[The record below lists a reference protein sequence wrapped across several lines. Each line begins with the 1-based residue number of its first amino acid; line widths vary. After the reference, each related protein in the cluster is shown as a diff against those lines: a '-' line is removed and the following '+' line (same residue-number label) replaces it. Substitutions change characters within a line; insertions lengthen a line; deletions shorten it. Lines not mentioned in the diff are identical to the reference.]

1 MNDPKYNRLPHAG
14 DFEIESGTEAFYL
27 SPKPLQTGYAAFT
40 GQRMHREVNDVF
52 LDFAHGVSGLEFAVR
67 ASVGS
72 IIFMIIFFL
81 LVGVGLGIHDYVKY
95 GSPVFEILITLVFPN
110 YYLWGFTVVHI
121 LIAGIP
127 LYKSIHQIT
136 SIPPVRFNRQ
146 RREVAYV
153 RQKGESPL
161 IVPWEE
167 VIACVTAGTVVNQY
181 AVMHNYSLMIGLRDS
196 RSGEVVW
203 LTLNVGHLSLAVS
216 EWEALRVYMEEG
228 PLALPEPLLMDEEF
242 QEGTVAYFHMCRGV
256 YREMHSWPMYAFG
269 FLTIQFCSGWTLP
282 CRFSGWIYT
291 RPKAAFP
298 DAIREWSKPLPA
310 EQHAK
315 PSAELL
321 QQSAELRQALDK
333 GLSLFDYYKV
343 TFSQRDTTAESEAQS
358 CG

>member
-1 MNDPKYNRLPHAG
+1 MSDPKYNRLPHAG

-27 SPKPLQTGYAAFT
+27 APKPLPTGMAAFS
-40 GQRMHREVNDVF
+40 GQRMHREFNDVF
-52 LDFAHGVSGLEFAVR
+52 LDFAHSVSGLEFAVR

-72 IIFMIIFFL
+72 HAFLMIFFFM
-81 LVGVGLGIHDYVKY
+81 VSGIAAWGRRHKEDFFE
-95 GSPVFEILITLVFPN
+95 GWWVFFTTWPIWVVIGCFVLISFC
-110 YYLWGFTVVHI
+110 F
-121 LIAGIP
+121 

-136 SIPPVRFNRQ
+136 SVPPVRFNRQ

-153 RQKGESPL
+153 RQKGDPPL

-167 VIACVTAGTVVNQY
+167 VIACVTAGTTVNPY
-181 AVMHNYSLMIGLRDS
+181 AVMHSNSLMIGLRDS
-196 RSGEVVW
+196 TSGEVVW

-228 PLALPEPLLMDEEF
+228 PLALPEPLLVDEEF

-256 YREMHSWPMYAFG
+256 YREMHSWPVYAFG

-282 CRFSGWIYT
+282 CRFSEWIYT

-298 DAIREWSKPLPA
+298 DSIREWSKPLPA

-315 PSAELL
+315 PSAELV
-321 QQSAELRQALDK
+321 QQSAELRQAMSK
-333 GLSLFDYYKV
+333 GQSLFGYYKV
-343 TFSQRDTTAESEAQS
+343 KFSEPEAPLANEKIH
-358 CG
+358 

>member
-27 SPKPLQTGYAAFT
+27 SPKPLPTGSAAFS
-40 GQRMHREVNDVF
+40 GQRMHRAVSDVF
-52 LDFAHGVSGLEFAVR
+52 LDFAHSVSGLEFAVR

-72 IIFMIIFFL
+72 VIFMMIFFFLVNVL
-81 LVGVGLGIHDYVKY
+81 LAGSSFYHGWPFWSNLIEYVKN
-95 GSPVFEILITLVFPN
+95 PF
-110 YYLWGFTVVHI
+110 LWGFTAVHI
-121 LIAGIP
+121 LIAGVP

-136 SIPPVRFNRQ
+136 SVPPVRFNRQ

-153 RQKGESPL
+153 RQKGDPPL

-167 VIACVTAGTVVNQY
+167 VIACVTAGTVVNPY
-181 AVMHNYSLMIGLRDS
+181 AVMHRYSLMIGLRDS
-196 RSGEVVW
+196 TRGEVVW

-228 PLALPEPLLMDEEF
+228 PLALPEPLLVDEEF

-256 YREMHSWPMYAFG
+256 YREMHSWPVYAFG

-282 CRFSGWIYT
+282 CRFSEWIYT

-298 DAIREWSKPLPA
+298 DSIREWSKPLPA

-315 PSAELL
+315 PSAELV
-321 QQSAELRQALDK
+321 QQSAELRQAMSK
-333 GLSLFDYYKV
+333 GQSLFGYYKV
-343 TFSQRDTTAESEAQS
+343 KFSEPEAPLANEKIH
-358 CG
+358 

>member
-1 MNDPKYNRLPHAG
+1 MSDLKYNRLPHAG

-27 SPKPLQTGYAAFT
+27 APRPLPTGVAAFS
-40 GQRMHREVNDVF
+40 GHRMHREFNDVF
-52 LDFAHGVSGLEFAVR
+52 LDFSHSVSGLEFAVR
-67 ASVGS
+67 ATVGS
-72 IIFMIIFFL
+72 HAFLIIIFFIVSGVAAWGRRHKEDFFEGWWTFFTTWPIWVI
-81 LVGVGLGIHDYVKY
+81 VGCFV
-95 GSPVFEILITLVFPN
+95 LISF
-110 YYLWGFTVVHI
+110 YF
-121 LIAGIP
+121 

-256 YREMHSWPMYAFG
+256 YREMHSWPVYAFG

-282 CRFSGWIYT
+282 CRFSEWIYT

-343 TFSQRDTTAESEAQS
+343 TFSQRDTTAESDAQS

>member
-14 DFEIESGTEAFYL
+14 DFEIENGTEAFYL
-27 SPKPLQTGYAAFT
+27 APRPLPTGTVAFS
-40 GQRMHREVNDVF
+40 GQQMHREVNDVF

-72 IIFMIIFFL
+72 IICMATFFALVNVL
-81 LVGVGLGIHDYVKY
+81 LA
-95 GSPVFEILITLVFPN
+95 GSSFSNGWPFWSNLIENIKNPIM
-110 YYLWGFTVVHI
+110 WGFTAVHI
-121 LIAGIP
+121 LVAGVP

-136 SIPPVRFNRQ
+136 SVPPVRFNRQ

-153 RQKGESPL
+153 RKKGEPAL

-167 VIACVTAGTVVNQY
+167 VIACVTAGTVINQY
-181 AVMHNYSLMIGLRDS
+181 AVMSNYSLMIGLRDS
-196 RSGEVVW
+196 RSGDVVW

-228 PLALPEPLLMDEEF
+228 PLALPTPLLIDEEF

-256 YREMHSWPMYAFG
+256 YREMHSWPVYAFG

-282 CRFSGWIYT
+282 CRFSEWVYT

-321 QQSAELRQALDK
+321 QQSAELRQALSK
-333 GLSLFDYYKV
+333 GQSLFDYYKV
-343 TFSQRDTTAESEAQS
+343 KFSEPEIATGTESP
-358 CG
+358 

>member
-1 MNDPKYNRLPHAG
+1 MSDPKYNRLPHAG

-27 SPKPLQTGYAAFT
+27 APKPLPTGMAAFS
-40 GQRMHREVNDVF
+40 GQRMHREFNDVF
-52 LDFAHGVSGLEFAVR
+52 LDFAHSVSGLEFAVR

-72 IIFMIIFFL
+72 HAFLMIFFFM
-81 LVGVGLGIHDYVKY
+81 VSGIAAWGRRHKEDFFEGWWVFFTTWPIWGVIGCFV
-95 GSPVFEILITLVFPN
+95 LISFC
-110 YYLWGFTVVHI
+110 F
-121 LIAGIP
+121 

-136 SIPPVRFNRQ
+136 SVPPVRFNRQ

-153 RQKGESPL
+153 RQKGDPPL

-167 VIACVTAGTVVNQY
+167 VIACVTAGTTVNPY
-181 AVMHNYSLMIGLRDS
+181 AVMHSYSLMIGLRDS
-196 RSGEVVW
+196 ISGEVVW

-228 PLALPEPLLMDEEF
+228 PLALPEPLLVDEEF

-256 YREMHSWPMYAFG
+256 YREMHSWPVYAFG

-282 CRFSGWIYT
+282 CRFSEWIYT

-298 DAIREWSKPLPA
+298 DSIREWSKPLPA

-315 PSAELL
+315 PSAELV
-321 QQSAELRQALDK
+321 QQSAELRQAMSK
-333 GLSLFDYYKV
+333 GQSLFGYYKV
-343 TFSQRDTTAESEAQS
+343 KFSEPEAPLANEKIH
-358 CG
+358 

>member
-14 DFEIESGTEAFYL
+14 DVEIENGTEAFYL
-27 SPKPLQTGYAAFT
+27 SPKPLPTGVAAFT

-67 ASVGS
+67 ASIGS
-72 IIFMIIFFL
+72 NAFLIILFFL
-81 LVGVGLGIHDYVKY
+81 VSGVAAWGRRHKEYFLEGWW
-95 GSPVFEILITLVFPN
+95 VFFTTWPIWMVIGCFILIS
-110 YYLWGFTVVHI
+110 
-121 LIAGIP
+121 
-127 LYKSIHQIT
+127 LYFLYQGIHQIT

-153 RQKGESPL
+153 RKKGEPAL

-181 AVMHNYSLMIGLRDS
+181 AVMNNYSLMIGLRDS
-196 RSGEVVW
+196 RSGDVVW

-228 PLALPEPLLMDEEF
+228 PLALPTPLLIDEEF

-256 YREMHSWPMYAFG
+256 YREMHSWPVYAFG

-282 CRFSGWIYT
+282 CRFSEWVYT

-321 QQSAELRQALDK
+321 QQSAELRQALSK
-333 GLSLFDYYKV
+333 GQSLFDYYKV
-343 TFSQRDTTAESEAQS
+343 KFSEPEIAAGTESP
-358 CG
+358 

>member
-1 MNDPKYNRLPHAG
+1 MNDLKYNRLPHAG
-14 DFEIESGTEAFYL
+14 DFEIESGTEAFYF
-27 SPKPLQTGYAAFT
+27 SPRPLPTGVAAFS

-72 IIFMIIFFL
+72 IVFMAIFFAL
-81 LVGVGLGIHDYVKY
+81 LNLFAAGTSFYY
-95 GSPVFEILITLVFPN
+95 GWPFWSNFFENMQNPI
-110 YYLWGFTVVHI
+110 LWGFTAVHI

-136 SIPPVRFNRQ
+136 SVPPVRFNRQ

-153 RQKGESPL
+153 RKKGEPAL

-167 VIACVTAGTVVNQY
+167 VIACVTAGTVINQY
-181 AVMHNYSLMIGLRDS
+181 AVMSNYSLMIGLRDS
-196 RSGEVVW
+196 RSGDVVW

-228 PLALPEPLLMDEEF
+228 PLALPTPLLIDEEF

-256 YREMHSWPMYAFG
+256 YREMHSWPVYAFG

-282 CRFSGWIYT
+282 CRFSEWVYT

-321 QQSAELRQALDK
+321 QQSAELRQALSK
-333 GLSLFDYYKV
+333 GQSLFDYYKV
-343 TFSQRDTTAESEAQS
+343 KFSEPESSDDQADDLNE
-358 CG
+358 

>member
-14 DFEIESGTEAFYL
+14 DFEVESGTEVFYL
-27 SPKPLQTGYAAFT
+27 APKPLPTGMAAFS

-52 LDFAHGVSGLEFAVR
+52 LDFAQGTSGLEFAVR
-67 ASVGS
+67 ASLGS
-72 IIFMIIFFL
+72 HVFFIVVFFL
-81 LVGVGLGIHDYVKY
+81 VSIAAAWGRRHKEDFIEGWWAFFTTWPIWLVICC
-95 GSPVFEILITLVFPN
+95 LVSISF
-110 YYLWGFTVVHI
+110 YF
-121 LIAGIP
+121 

-136 SIPPVRFNRQ
+136 SVPPVRFNRQ

-153 RQKGESPL
+153 RQKGEPPL

-167 VIACVTAGTVVNQY
+167 VIACVTAGTTVSQY
-181 AVMHNYSLMIGLRDS
+181 AVMHSYSLMIGLRDS
-196 RSGEVVW
+196 SSGEVVW

-228 PLALPEPLLMDEEF
+228 PLALPEPLLVDEEF

-256 YREMHSWPMYAFG
+256 YREMHSWPVYAFG

-282 CRFSGWIYT
+282 CRFSEWIYT

-298 DAIREWSKPLPA
+298 ASILEWSKPLPA

-315 PSAELL
+315 PSAELV
-321 QQSAELRQALDK
+321 QQSAELRQALNK
-333 GLSLFDYYKV
+333 GQSVFDYYKIK
-343 TFSQRDTTAESEAQS
+343 FSGETTVESDAQ
-358 CG
+358 